1 MKYCTNINELQDYL
15 HIFEEDMKNRKQVET
30 SFGLQNVSS
39 GYQIK
44 SIHLLEGFAKI
55 EVYMKDRK
63 FKEKDEYLRGG
74 DEAYFTIKDGKV
86 YSYKEWEDHC
96 EEQEKDDV
104 NIDR

>member
-1 MKYCTNINELQDYL
+1 MEYCANINELQEYL

-30 SFGLQNVSS
+30 SFGIQDIKS

-44 SIHLLEGFAKI
+44 SISLWEGFAKV
-55 EVYMKDRK
+55 EVYMKDRQI
-63 FKEKDEYLRGG
+63 KENDEYLRGG

-96 EEQEKDDV
+96 EEIEDLEM
-104 NIDR
+104 